1 MLQILCLSNNVLVGN
16 KQDQIK
22 LIFTN
27 RISYETREKT
37 SHREREKE
45 GGRERERADIQT
57 EMIGVIFSRIITH
70 VRSVCPV

>member
-37 SHREREKE
+37 SHRERERE
-45 GGRERERADIQT
+45 RGREGSRETRELGTYRQPH
-57 EMIGVIFSRIITH
+57 ITTQQKKNH
-70 VRSVCPV
+70 L